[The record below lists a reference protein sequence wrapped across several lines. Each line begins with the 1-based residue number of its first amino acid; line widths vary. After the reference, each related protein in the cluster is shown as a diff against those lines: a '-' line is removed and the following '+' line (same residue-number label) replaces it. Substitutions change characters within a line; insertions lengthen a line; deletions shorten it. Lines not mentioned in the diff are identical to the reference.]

1 MVETPLFIS
10 LGNPKGVSQNGEV
23 KS

>member
-1 MVETPLFIS
+1 MVETPVFIS
-10 LGNPKGVSQNGEV
+10 LGNPKGVSQNEEV